1 MSTSKLV
8 VGCAC
13 AGCMAL
19 SGAAQAEIE
28 ISGYLKNE
36 TAAYMRGGASTG
48 QAQNALGKGGHDQ
61 GELLKFENTV
71 RTFINGDLT
80 DDSTWHAE
88 LQFVHNSEGVNADYV
103 WPRQYTQTEV
113 LRELYAD
120 TSFGDW
126 HLRLGKQQVV
136 WGTADGIKLLDII
149 NPTDWREFNQN
160 TMDES
165 RIPVWMI
172 NAERNVGDTGNFQLI
187 ISQHEENKI
196 AGLNENGDYGHP
208 FVFKGVDTI
217 TGRVNG
223 FINIAP
229 AFGRV
234 AKTFDGLSAAAGLS
248 GLGDTA
254 GLSAKDATV
263 QNFVNA
269 DNIPSLGFG
278 GVGCGSV
285 GLPNAP
291 GLSGGVMTNANAQC
305 LNDIMQSTG
314 NSLLLPT
321 VPLGQNNNATNSIDG
336 GVPTGAKN
344 NGFWDLYNP
353 DSAFEYFPDTSFATF
368 DSFVNLNTTYV
379 RDYPDDSNPNFG
391 FRYKGYTEGGTSY
404 SLNYFYSYDS
414 NPSVNITMHTPSG
427 QRVYP
432 VVDTANNNAIQ
443 YHTTPGAAPDT
454 WVRGTASATRRCS
467 ATEQLNIMTTTAVGA
482 RAAAATDTGCTL
494 RFTESLN
501 RIHNIGAS
509 FDTTF
514 DNIGPVPVVMRGE
527 FLYQKDVNVPVIDRG
542 ELAIGN
548 ITQALKSEKA
558 DFFKYVIGF
567 DVTVMTNLFVSTQFI
582 QFVNLD
588 FVDEASA
595 RNADIN
601 AARTAN
607 GSAYLGNAN
616 YRRYTGH
623 MPSLA
628 LDNGLNIGEEF
639 ESFVSLFFSKPF
651 GDAQEHRWNNI
662 MIYEER
668 GGWWNRFDFE
678 SAFSDEVIG
687 TFEWN
692 QYWGSEDSL
701 FGQFEKSSNLQVGV
715 RYIF

>member
-1 MSTSKLV
+1 MLKSRLMVS
-8 VGCAC
+8 CAC
-13 AGCMAL
+13 AGCVAL

-36 TAAYMRGGASTG
+36 TAVYTRGGASTG

-71 RTFINGDLT
+71 RTFVNGDLT

-126 HLRLGKQQVV
+126 DLRLGKQQVV

-165 RIPVWMI
+165 RIPVWMV
-172 NAERNVGDTGNFQLI
+172 NAERNIGESGNIQFI

-223 FINIAP
+223 FFNIAP
-229 AFGRV
+229 AFGRI
-234 AKTFDGLSAAAGLS
+234 AKTFDGLAPAAGLN
-248 GLGDTA
+248 GLFA
-254 GLSAKDATV
+254 ALPISATV

-269 DNIPSLGFG
+269 DNPAAIGFG
-278 GVGCGSV
+278 AVGCGAV
-285 GLPNAP
+285 GLPSNI
-291 GLSGGVMTNANAQC
+291 GSNGNAQC
-305 LNDIMQSTG
+305 LNDIMQTVG
-314 NSLLLPT
+314 VDQLAGT
-321 VPLGQNNNATNSIDG
+321 VPMGGNNNITNSIDG
-336 GVPTGAKN
+336 GVPTGGKN
-344 NGFWDLYNP
+344 NAFWDVQNP
-353 DSAFEYFPDTSFATF
+353 NSAFEYFPDTSFGTF
-368 DSFVNLNTTYV
+368 DSFVNLDTQYI
-379 RDYPDDSNPNFG
+379 RDYPDDANLNYG
-391 FRYKGYTEGGTSY
+391 FRYKAYTDGGTSY
-404 SLNYFYSYDS
+404 SLNYFYAYDS
-414 NPSVNITMHTPSG
+414 NPSVNISMHTPTG
-427 QRVYP
+427 MKVFP
-432 VVDTANNNAIQ
+432 VVDAANNNVIQ
-443 YHTTPGAAPDT
+443 YHSVPNAGPDAPGAP
-454 WVRGTASATRRCS
+454 SATRHCS
-467 ATEQLNIMTTTAVGA
+467 ATEQIDIQTTTIGVGGPGTP
-482 RAAAATDTGCTL
+482 RPAAAADVGCTL
-494 RFTESLN
+494 RFTESLS

-527 FLYQKDVNVPVIDRG
+527 FLYQKDVNVPIIDRG

-582 QFVNLD
+582 QFINLD
-588 FVDEASA
+588 FVDEASS

-601 AARTAN
+601 AARAAN

-628 LDNGLNIGEEF
+628 LDNGLNIGEEY

-662 MIYEER
+662 MIFEER

-678 SAFSDEVIG
+678 YAFSDEVIG

-692 QYWGSEDSL
+692 QYWGSEDYL
-701 FGQFEKSSNLQVGV
+701 FGQFEKSSNLQLGV